1 MSSSELLT
9 DAYLIELLQRDA
21 QRKPTRRSDAPK
33 PNTRFLRN
41 IVRDVDSHNSALKA
55 REEADAR
62 ARQRRLRWEEEPS
75 RSREEDEEQRKR
87 RRRREDATKLDER
100 DSQGRQHRNER
111 NERRRDRSR
120 SPRRRHTE
128 KEETGRVR
136 SRKHRHRSTSRS
148 RSPLRSPRR
157 SSNRHHH
164 SRSERRPKDKSPPT
178 RREKQPT
185 RSRSASSST
194 SDPLEEFLGP
204 QPFPPNQ
211 TLPRGRGA
219 FKPQSSSIETRFR
232 EGYDPKTD
240 VREDEEDGLGDDWDR
255 ALEAVRDRAKWRG
268 NGADRLRAAGFTDQE
283 VKNWE
288 SGPAGGGEEASREKD
303 VRDVRWM
310 KKGEGVREWDR
321 GKGEDG
327 KADWIGRLT

>member
-9 DAYLIELLQRDA
+9 DAYLIDLLQRDA

-62 ARQRRLRWEEEPS
+62 ARQRRLRREGQPS
-75 RSREEDEEQRKR
+75 KDREEDEEERKKR
-87 RRRREDATKLDER
+87 RRRRNENDGEEGGKARSER
-100 DSQGRQHRNER
+100 HREERKRSRSRSQRHRRAEGRDRERAQSGKHRSR
-111 NERRRDRSR
+111 SRSR
-120 SPRRRHTE
+120 SPRRNA
-128 KEETGRVR
+128 
-136 SRKHRHRSTSRS
+136 HRH
-148 RSPLRSPRR
+148 
-157 SSNRHHH
+157 HD
-164 SRSERRPKDKSPPT
+164 SRSERLQRVDSLP
-178 RREKQPT
+178 RRHINQRS

-194 SDPLEEFLGP
+194 SDPLEELLGP
-204 QPFPPNQ
+204 QPLPLNQ

-232 EGYDPKTD
+232 EGYDPKQDTRD
-240 VREDEEDGLGDDWDR
+240 DDEDRVEDDWDR
-255 ALEAVRDRAKWRG
+255 GLEAVRDRAKWKEH
-268 NGADRLRAAGFTDQE
+268 GAGRLRAAGFTEQE
-283 VKNWE
+283 VQNWE
-288 SGPAGGGEEASREKD
+288 RGPAGGGQEAAREKD
-303 VRDVRWM
+303 IRDVRWM

-327 KADWIGRLT
+327 KADWIGRLNS